1 MDRWAWSVVVPFE
14 IHRPDGIRGGA
25 VNLVYANPQAPHRKE
40 ELLSCWECANDV
52 ELSLASRLLGQSAEA
67 EIDTAFDAHKCV
79 PLDSSQN
86 ALQVVREATDNK

>member
-1 MDRWAWSVVVPFE
+1 MNWSRRIRRVR
-14 IHRPDGIRGGA
+14 RPTVGNHPEALRTGE
-25 VNLVYANPQAPHRKE
+25 Q
-40 ELLSCWECANDV
+40 
-52 ELSLASRLLGQSAEA
+52 SLASRLLGQSAEA